1 MNTKGNITTVLRI
14 VALLLILVWCF
25 LIIRPFLIIT
35 IWSILLAVALYPLYK
50 WFVVKLG
57 EERKKLAIF
66 TFTLIAV
73 LLLAIPAYFVLA
85 SIFESIA
92 IIVDQIKSE
101 GFEIPLP
108 DSKIKSL
115 PLIGEKLYDEWYA
128 LSDNIEQFAIV
139 HKDAILEYGR
149 GVLSSVKGFLGTMI
163 TFIISFFIA
172 LVLMFNAEN
181 AYRSSLKLFMKLMGE
196 EGEEVILISRDT
208 IRNVV
213 KGILLVAIIQTALAF
228 IGYTAIGIPVAGIFA
243 LLVLIGAIVQIP
255 VILVMLPP
263 ILLAFSMA
271 EPTYAIIFTIY
282 CVLVGLADNV
292 LKPILLGKGLKTPMI
307 VILIGTIG
315 GLLLHGIIGLF
326 VGPVVLSV
334 VYQLYQYWMRK
345 AV

>member
-1 MNTKGNITTVLRI
+1 MNTKDNITPVLRI
-14 VALLLILVWCF
+14 VVLLLILVWCF
-25 LIIRPFLIIT
+25 LIIRPFVIIA

-50 WFVVKLG
+50 WFVAKLG
-57 EERKKLAIF
+57 EHRKKLATFIF
-66 TFTLIAV
+66 TLVSV
-73 LLLAIPAYFVLA
+73 LLLAIPAYYVLA

-101 GFEIPLP
+101 GIQIPLP
-108 DSKIKSL
+108 DLKIKSW
-115 PLIGEKLYDEWYA
+115 PLIGERLYDEWYA
-128 LSDNIEQFAIV
+128 LSDNIEQYAVV
-139 HKDAILEYGR
+139 HKDAILEYGK
-149 GVLSSVKGFLGTMI
+149 GFLSSVKGFLGTMI

-181 AYRSSLKLFMKLMGE
+181 TYRSSLRLFMKLIGQ

-208 IRNVV
+208 IRNVI
-213 KGILLVAIIQTALAF
+213 KGILLVAIIQAALAF
-228 IGYTAIGIPVAGIFA
+228 IGFKAIGIAAAGIFT
-243 LLVLIGAIVQIP
+243 LLVLIAAIVQIP
-255 VILVMLPP
+255 VILVMVLP
-263 ILLAFSMA
+263 ILLAFSIA

-326 VGPVVLSV
+326 VGPVILSV
-334 VYQLYQYWMRK
+334 VYQLYQYWIKK
-345 AV
+345 AD